1 MALSIFSSNDVLS
14 LKNKIGESIRKQVL
28 NMDPF
33 KPVYIVTQ
41 TEGMNVWL
49 KTKLAEQL
57 DITANVIFIN
67 QSIKTKP
74 QFKFLFILIIR

>member
-14 LKNKIGESIRKQVL
+14 LKNTIGARIKKQVL
-28 NMDPF
+28 TMDPF

-57 DITANVIFIN
+57 DITAN
-67 QSIKTKP
+67 
-74 QFKFLFILIIR
+74 IICC